1 MKSYVSVEV
10 KVCEVCGS
18 EWETNSLL
26 LDRRLKESMESKTIT
41 GYGLCPE
48 HQKLHDEGYIA
59 LIAIDE
65 SLSTNKPKNNV
76 IRGLD
81 GVHRTGAVA
90 HVRREVAKNI
100 FNCEIPEGPFMYCD
114 PEVISM
120 LEKMQAKD

>member
-26 LDRRLKESMESKTIT
+26 LDKRLKESMESKTIT

-65 SLSTNKPKNNV
+65 TRSTNKPKNNF
-76 IRGLD
+76 IKGMD
-81 GVHRTGAVA
+81 GVYRTGGLA
-90 HVRREVAKNI
+90 HIKREAAKRI
-100 FNCEIPEGPFMYCD
+100 FNCEIPSGPFMYCD
-114 PEVISM
+114 DEVLHI
-120 LEKMQAKD
+120 LKKMQQQ

>member
-18 EWETNSLL
+18 EWETNSIL
-26 LDRRLKESMESKTIT
+26 LDKRLKESMEDKTIT

-65 SLSTNKPKNNV
+65 SRSSNKPENNI
-76 IRGLD
+76 IRGMD
-81 GVHRTGAVA
+81 GIYRTGGIA
-90 HVRREVAKNI
+90 HIKREAAKRV
-100 FNCEIPEGPFMYCD
+100 FDCEIPSGPFMYCD
-114 PEVISM
+114 DEVINM
-120 LEKMQAKD
+120 LEKMQQQ